1 MIGFDGKK
9 NFEVLGLGEVMLRLS
24 PVGKE
29 RVSYCETF
37 EKMAGGSELNVV
49 AGISMLGMRTGMITK
64 LPRNDIGKFI
74 KHKIRYTGTSDDYII
89 YDDSEEYGYTK
100 GGIGIGLKNI
110 YRRLQYY
117 YGEEAEL
124 KIESI
129 HAEGTKVVLSLPKK
143 MQM

>member
-1 MIGFDGKK
+1 MKPSDEKK
-9 NFEVLGLGEVMLRLS
+9 SFEVLGLGKVMLRLS

-49 AGISMLGMRTGMITK
+49 AGISMLGMRTGIITK

-89 YDDSEEYGYTK
+89 YDDSEEKRLGV
-100 GGIGIGLKNI
+100 GIANTRK
-110 YRRLQYY
+110 RLHMQCN
-117 YGEEAEL
+117 
-124 KIESI
+124 
-129 HAEGTKVVLSLPKK
+129 GTLDMKLGTSGSVITITIPDQSADPC
-143 MQM
+143 

>member
-1 MIGFDGKK
+1 MYRSEEKK
-9 NFEVLGLGEVMLRLS
+9 SFEVLGLGEVMLRLS

-64 LPRNDIGKFI
+64 LPKNDIGKFI

-89 YDDSEEYGYTK
+89 YDDSEEKRLERDFGQAYLAYKAETK
-100 GGIGIGLKNI
+100 KLIPFLW
-110 YRRLQYY
+110 
-117 YGEEAEL
+117 
-124 KIESI
+124 
-129 HAEGTKVVLSLPKK
+129 
-143 MQM
+143 